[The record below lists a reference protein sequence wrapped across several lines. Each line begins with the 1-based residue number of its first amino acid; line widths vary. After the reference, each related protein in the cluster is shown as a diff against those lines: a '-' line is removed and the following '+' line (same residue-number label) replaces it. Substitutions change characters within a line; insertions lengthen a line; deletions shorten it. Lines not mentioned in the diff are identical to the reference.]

1 MFRAPFS
8 PTINACK
15 VIAESTGFPV
25 GMANAPDCE
34 PPYIVISSVSGPRYS
49 GPMSDPEAD
58 SNDRIQFSSIG
69 TTQEQA
75 DALRDKIR
83 AALTTVN
90 LDAEFQTAGD
100 DRRILS
106 VLLDIPRG
114 VQRDDRGLPARIFSS
129 IDKYLIETTPTVLV

>member
-15 VIAESTGFPV
+15 AIAESTGFPV

-49 GPMSDPEAD
+49 GPLSDPEAD
-58 SNDRIQFSSIG
+58 SNDRIQFSMIG
-69 TTQEQA
+69 TTQEMA
-75 DALRDKIR
+75 DALRDKVR
-83 AALTTVN
+83 LELSAFN

-100 DRRILS
+100 NRRTLS

-114 VQRDDRGLPARIFSS
+114 VQRDDRGLPAPIFTS
-129 IDKYLIETTPTVLV
+129 IDQYLIETTPAVW